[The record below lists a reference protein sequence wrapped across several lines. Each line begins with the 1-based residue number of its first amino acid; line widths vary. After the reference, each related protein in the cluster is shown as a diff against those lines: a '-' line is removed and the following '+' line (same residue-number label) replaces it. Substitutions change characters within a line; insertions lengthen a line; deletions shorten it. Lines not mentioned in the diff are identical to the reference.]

1 MIFLRSSRLA
11 FGHRPSKLFPTLKTF
26 SQFHTTAI
34 KMSTSQNTSR
44 PAILS
49 ELAPV
54 FTSLHDAKVQK
65 QLSFEDISKKI
76 NRSEWYTAAIFY
88 GQAKPE
94 EKDLKALSEALE
106 VPFEELNAAMGS
118 HFYPTRGLGQFPPQ
132 GKS

>member
-1 MIFLRSSRLA
+1 MSS
-11 FGHRPSKLFPTLKTF
+11 
-26 SQFHTTAI
+26 SQH
-34 KMSTSQNTSR
+34 SNR
-44 PAILS
+44 PAVLS

-76 NRSEWYTAAIFY
+76 NRSEWYTAGIFY

-94 EKDLKALSEALE
+94 EKDLKALSEVLE
-106 VPFEELNAAMGS
+106 VPFEELNAAMGP

-132 GKS
+132 GE